1 METGVLTAL
10 ISGSAAIVVAAV
22 TYAFTKR
29 REQEAVWRD
38 LKLKHYQEYIA
49 ALSATVGA
57 RATPEVRA
65 RYADA
70 GNTLSLVA
78 PPEVLRALYAFQDEI
93 SLKGPA
99 KDHSRHDARLTDLMR
114 VMRADA
120 QAGLPVSEESDLNF
134 RLFAS
139 GPPVESAGGLDNMPL
154 QQTAGSAGRS

>member
-1 METGVLTAL
+1 LTAL
-10 ISGSAAIVVAAV
+10 ISGSAAVVVAAV

-57 RATPEVRA
+57 KATPEIRA

-99 KDHSRHDARLTDLMR
+99 KDRFRHDARLTDLMR
-114 VMRADA
+114 AMRADA
-120 QAGLPVSEESDLNF
+120 QAGLPASEESDLNF

-139 GPPVESAGGLDNMPL
+139 GRPVESAEGLDKQAVEALNGKAFDGHAL
-154 QQTAGSAGRS
+154 G